1 LPCAKLTWLR
11 SVRGDCSRPE
21 IDTMTQPPSESS
33 SGTGGAEVPTA
44 KAPGLETPA
53 TVAVTK
59 DSLFTEVAR
68 MVAAFRASRERN
80 WLLMLATGLVVVVA
94 ATAYMQIR
102 LNAWNQPFYNAL
114 THKDIPAFTK
124 QLAVFA
130 ELAAIL
136 LVLNVSQVWLNQ
148 TFRVVLRQGLV
159 HDLLNEW
166 LKPLRAFRLSNAGVI
181 GQNPDQRLH
190 ADAQHLTDLMTD
202 LGIGLLQATL
212 LLLSFVGVLWVSSQ
226 HMILPFGGQRFHVP
240 GYMVWCALIYAG
252 TASLLSWLVGRPLI
266 ALDSERYAREANL
279 RFALVRASQ
288 EVEGITIYGGEA
300 DEKAHLNRLFD
311 SVLEMSRRIVGAMTR
326 LTWITAGYGWFTIV
340 APILVAAP
348 SYLTGAMS
356 FGELMLVVGAFNQVQ
371 TSLRWFVDN
380 FSGIADWRAT
390 LLRVASFRGALATMD
405 SFDEGASRID
415 LKETE
420 SPAIRLDDLQVAAPA
435 GAIRLSERLVDLEPG
450 ERVLITGERGA
461 ERLLLF
467 RAIIGIWPWGSGR
480 ITRPAR
486 ASMMFL
492 PARAYVPPGSLRGAL
507 CYPCA
512 THDFD
517 DAATARA
524 LASVGL
530 ERLQPLLDTTER
542 WDQRL
547 NEDEKQSLAI
557 ARVILQR
564 PQWVVLNGA
573 FELLDP
579 VSRRRIEALLTGE
592 LANIGLIDIGR
603 NGYPAAFFV
612 RRVRLLTDPQGPTF
626 SPGDRLATS
635 TQ

>member
-1 LPCAKLTWLR
+1 
-11 SVRGDCSRPE
+11 
-21 IDTMTQPPSESS
+21 MTQPPSESS
-33 SGTGGAEVPTA
+33 SGTDGAGVPTA
-44 KAPGLETPA
+44 KAPGRDTPA
-53 TVAVTK
+53 PVALTK

-68 MVAAFRASRERN
+68 MVAAFWASRERN
-80 WLLMLATGLVVVVA
+80 QLLILATGLVVVVA

-114 THKDIPAFTK
+114 THKDMPAFIK
-124 QLAVFA
+124 QLEVFA

-212 LLLSFVGVLWVSSQ
+212 LLLSFIGVLWVSSRN
-226 HMILPFGGQRFHVP
+226 MILPFGGQRFHVP
-240 GYMVWCALIYAG
+240 GYMVWCALFYAG

-279 RFALVRASQ
+279 RFALVRANQ
-288 EVEGITIYGGEA
+288 EIEGITIYGGEA
-300 DEKAHLNRLFD
+300 DEKAHLNHVFD
-311 SVLEMSRRIVGAMTR
+311 SVLEMLRRIIGAMTR

-348 SYLTGAMS
+348 SYLTGEMS

-390 LLRVASFRGALATMD
+390 LLRVASFRGALVTMD
-405 SFDEGASRID
+405 RFDEGASRID
-415 LKETE
+415 LRETE

-492 PARAYVPPGSLRGAL
+492 PARAYVPPGTLRSAL

-530 ERLQPLLDTTER
+530 ERLQPLLDTTEQ

-547 NEDEKQSLAI
+547 NEDEKQCLAI

-579 VSRRRIEALLTGE
+579 VSRRRTEALFTGE

-603 NGYPAAFFV
+603 NDDPAAFFV
-612 RRVRLLTDPQGPTF
+612 RRVQLLTDPQGPTF
-626 SPGDRLATS
+626 SPGDRLATA
-635 TQ
+635 TP